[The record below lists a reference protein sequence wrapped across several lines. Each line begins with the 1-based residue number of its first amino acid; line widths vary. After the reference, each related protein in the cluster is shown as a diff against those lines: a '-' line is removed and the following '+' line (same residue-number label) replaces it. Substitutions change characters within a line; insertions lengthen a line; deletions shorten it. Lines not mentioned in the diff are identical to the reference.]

1 MDSKTF
7 FEEVSK
13 MRALQKDYFRKRDSI
28 VLQACK
34 KQEKLIDN
42 EIDRVTKITEIIPT
56 LFDN

>member
-42 EIDRVTKITEIIPT
+42 EIDRVTKIT
-56 LFDN
+56 